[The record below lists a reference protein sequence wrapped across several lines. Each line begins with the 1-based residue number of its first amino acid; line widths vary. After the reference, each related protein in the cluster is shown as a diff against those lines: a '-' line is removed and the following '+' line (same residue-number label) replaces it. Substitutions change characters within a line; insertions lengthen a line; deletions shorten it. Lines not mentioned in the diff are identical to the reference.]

1 MESCKEGEYQKILLS
16 KEGVLATIALNKP
29 AALNALDTPM
39 LHELQ
44 DAIRRIA
51 ADPEVLVTVVTGCGD
66 RAFCSGIDV
75 NEVRDMD
82 GWRARAIGRELHQT
96 FSALRTLEKPV
107 IAAINGLCLGAG
119 LELAVSCDLLIGSE
133 TSRYGFPHMRIGI
146 PSIVEAGILPQAI
159 GIFRTKWLCFTAEY
173 WDARQAYDAGLL
185 NQVVPPDRL
194 NATVRAL
201 AEKLAGYSP
210 IAMALQKE
218 IIHKWM
224 TSDLETAID
233 FSINTVFMSF
243 ESQDQKEGMRAFLE
257 KRKPIFK
264 GR

>member
-1 MESCKEGEYQKILLS
+1 MNPEIQGEYQKIQLQ
-16 KEGVLATIALNKP
+16 KEGVRATIVLNKP
-29 AALNALDTPM
+29 AVLNALDTPM

-44 DAIRRIA
+44 DAIRRIEM
-51 ADPEVLVTVVTGCGD
+51 DPRVLVVVVTGAGN

-75 NEVRDMD
+75 NEVQNMD
-82 GWRARAIGRELHQT
+82 GRKARAIGRELHRT

-133 TSRYGFPHMRIGI
+133 NSSYGFPHMRIGI
-146 PSIVEAGILPQAI
+146 PSIVEAGILPQAV

-173 WDARQAYDAGLL
+173 WDARQAHQAGLI
-185 NQVVPPDRL
+185 NQVVPQERL
-194 NATVRAL
+194 NEAVDAL
-201 AEKLAGYSP
+201 VEKLAGYSP
-210 IAMALQKE
+210 VAMALQKE

-224 TSDLETAID
+224 TTDLETAID

-243 ESQDQKEGMRAFLE
+243 ESEDQKEGMRAFLE
-257 KRKPIFK
+257 KRRPIFK